1 MVLTA
6 LDQLFAEEQIQVVP
20 GEFHPLGNN
29 GQWIAYPD
37 SEKQISTILQ
47 YANEHGLKVVPMGGG
62 TKRGFGGTEEQAD
75 LLLSLSRHRGIVEYS
90 KGDLTITVKAG
101 TTMKEIGD
109 YLKMNKQML
118 PIDPAWP
125 EFATIGG
132 VVAANDSGPKRLRY
146 GSARDLL
153 IGLRLIYPNGQVIRT
168 GGKVVKNVAGYDM
181 NKLFVGSMGTLAVI
195 SELTLKLRPC
205 PAYKSLAILAFPD
218 GDWQAIRSFATAI
231 LDSQIEP
238 VSLEVLSPSLNERLH
253 GMREYGL
260 VIAFE
265 DVEKAVQYQVEWL
278 KRHLPKNASL
288 SVLSQDEADLWWD
301 RFARISPKG
310 AHPGSAEDQ
319 EIGLKVGSKNLD
331 AIEVVSFCHQLGQ
344 ELQAEVIVH
353 GGAGHGISRA
363 YVKGEESKL
372 LPFVQAVRSH
382 AESRG
387 GYAVVQH
394 APLSL
399 RQKVDVW
406 GEKPA
411 YFPLLE
417 GIKRTVDPHSVLNPK
432 RFIGGI

>member
-6 LDQLFAEEQIQVVP
+6 LDQLFAEEKIHVTP

-29 GQWIAYPD
+29 GQWMAYPD
-37 SEKQISTILQ
+37 SEGQISAILQ
-47 YANEHGLKVVPMGGG
+47 HANERGLRVIPMGGG
-62 TKRGFGGTEEQAD
+62 TKRGFGGTEERAE

-101 TTMKEIGD
+101 TTIKEIAD

-118 PIDPAWP
+118 PIDPFWP
-125 EFATIGG
+125 EHATIGG

-153 IGLRLIYPNGQVIRT
+153 IGLRLVYPDGQVIRT

-205 PAYKSLAILAFPD
+205 PAYKSLVILTFPD
-218 GDWQAIRSFATAI
+218 GDWQAIRSFVTAI
-231 LDSQIEP
+231 LDSQNEP
-238 VSLEVLSPSLNERLH
+238 VSLEVVSPSLSERLH
-253 GMREYGL
+253 GVREFGL
-260 VIAFE
+260 AIAFE

-288 SVLSQDEADLWWD
+288 TVLSQDEADEWWD
-301 RFARISPKG
+301 RFARIPPYK
-310 AHPGSAEDQ
+310 AQPGTEEEM

-331 AIEVVSFCHQLGQ
+331 TIEVVSLCHQLGQ
-344 ELQAEVIVH
+344 ELQAEVLSH

-363 YVKGEESKL
+363 YVKGNESKL
-372 LPFVQAVRSH
+372 LAFVHGVRSH

-387 GYAVVQH
+387 GYAIIQH
-394 APLSL
+394 APLPI